1 MEPRDKLDR
10 LRHLLDY
17 WQEIFDPVIGSSQPN
32 GSSRPAAGSKPP
44 HSLPKMSQHRSVREL
59 ERALTTLADR
69 EPVLARHL
77 KAYRCNAEWRTADK
91 WVVRKLPS
99 GRRDIVEQR
108 VQEKLVPEWVELRK
122 VTLAE
127 MCLLRLLPGPIE
139 IPQELWEAPPKT

>member
-1 MEPRDKLDR
+1 
-10 LRHLLDY
+10 
-17 WQEIFDPVIGSSQPN
+17 
-32 GSSRPAAGSKPP
+32 
-44 HSLPKMSQHRSVREL
+44 MSQHRSVRQL
-59 ERALTTLADR
+59 ERALSVLAER
-69 EPVLARHL
+69 KPVLARPL